1 MKNLRSVL
9 LSGMVVLLAFTA
21 SAATAADDPLLFD
34 LIQPGSPGSTE
45 EAAPLMAR
53 WADYLSG
60 HLTGRPP
67 HPPMMG
73 RYINTIE
80 QARIVLSQIK
90 PRFAIVTVPYYL
102 EHRSAYNFQPQLA
115 TRPGGHTED
124 HYRLLVSTTNPVATW
139 EKLTGDVAGTL
150 CYTPEGV
157 ARLMFQR
164 TAASLPF
171 HCQPTDRLLRAA
183 RQVVR
188 GEIAGLLVTDEQYA
202 SLTALPEGASLKPLH
217 ASGPLP
223 PSLVVTLGRPDAVQQ
238 SIIQTLLGM
247 KDDPTAH
254 ELLTELRTDGFQP
267 IDPAS
272 LIPLHTAFDQPGTRR

>member
-1 MKNLRSVL
+1 MKSLRSVIL
-9 LSGMVVLLAFTA
+9 PVIAVLLASTA

-53 WADYLSG
+53 WADYLSAHLPG
-60 HLTGRPP
+60 HPPITGR
-67 HPPMMG
+67 
-73 RYINTIE
+73 YVNTNE

-90 PRFAIVTVPYYL
+90 PRFAVVTVPYYL

-115 TRPGGHTED
+115 TRPGGRTED
-124 HYRLLVSTTNPVATW
+124 RYRLLVSTTNPITTW

-150 CYTPEGV
+150 CHTPEAV
-157 ARLMFQR
+157 ARLLFQR
-164 TAASLPF
+164 TASTLPF

-188 GEIAGLLVTDEQYA
+188 GELNGLLVTDEQDT
-202 SLTALPEGASLKPLH
+202 SLMALPEGASLKALH
-217 ASGPLP
+217 ATGPLP
-223 PSLVVTLGRPDAVQQ
+223 PPLVVTLGRPDAVQQ

-254 ELLTELRTDGFQP
+254 ELLTELRTDGFGP
-267 IDPAS
+267 VD
-272 LIPLHTAFDQPGTRR
+272 LNVLTPLQEAFERAGKPR